1 MPDKPSC
8 STFRVVIVGGSIA
21 GLTLAHCLL
30 RKNIDFVVLES
41 HDEIAPQVGASIG
54 LLPNGFRIL
63 DQLGLCDDILD
74 ATVPIRESYFWTEQ
88 AKLITT
94 NRTAQFVHE
103 RHGYPI
109 AFVDRQLILEV
120 LYKHLGQEQQRVLT
134 GKMVARVDHFPG
146 GVKVHCSDQTVF
158 EGDLVVGAD
167 GVRSIVRQQMWEYM
181 ESKGLR
187 REVAVE
193 RERMVSNYSCVFGIS
208 TPTYGLEPGIGHR
221 TFTEGWSF
229 LESTSKEGRVYWFLF
244 KKLDRKYFAH
254 EIPRFDQAE
263 IDQYVE
269 PFLEKPISNIVGFHD
284 IYKRAIFKTLL
295 PLEEACYKHW
305 AIDRWACI
313 GDSVHKM
320 TPNLGQGGN
329 SAIESAASLANA
341 IVHLLESSPEPLQRP
356 TISDLHAC
364 LQTWQSNR
372 RPRAQNVFEQANTLT
387 RLEAID
393 TFADKIKAHYLMPYL
408 ESVLTS
414 KMTKT
419 IVGAVKVDYLPVP
432 VKALRCKVP
441 YNDSR
446 PNEDSEATNVLMYK
460 VLSRALWAVPL
471 LVFVLVARGP
481 LEPLVASGGIGR
493 VLFPE

>member
-1 MPDKPSC
+1 MPDKPS
-8 STFRVVIVGGSIA
+8 SPPFRVVIVGGSIA
-21 GLTLAHCLL
+21 GLTLAHCLQ

-54 LLPNGFRIL
+54 LIPNGFRIL
-63 DQLGLCDDILD
+63 DQLGLCDEILD
-74 ATVPIRESYFWTEQ
+74 ATVAVRDSYFWTEQ
-88 AKLITT
+88 AKFITV

-109 AFVDRQLILEV
+109 AFVDRQLVLEV
-120 LYKHLGQEQQRVLT
+120 LYKHLGQDQKRVLT
-134 GKMVARVDHFPG
+134 DKKVVKVDHRPD
-146 GVKVHCSDQTVF
+146 GVKVHCTDQSVF

-167 GVRSIVRQQMWEYM
+167 GVRSIVRQHMWEYM
-181 ESKGLR
+181 ESKGLE
-187 REVAVE
+187 REVADE
-193 RERMVSNYSCVFGIS
+193 KQRMIANYSCVFGIS
-208 TPTYGLEPGIGHR
+208 TPTPGLEPGIGHR

-254 EIPRFDQAE
+254 EIPRFDQAN

-269 PFLEKPISNIVGFHD
+269 PFLEKPISNIVSFRD
-284 IYKRAIFKTLL
+284 IYTRAISTTLV
-295 PLEEACYKHW
+295 PLEEACHKHW

-329 SAIESAASLANA
+329 SAIESAASLANT
-341 IVHLLESSPEPLQRP
+341 IVHLLEPTSSEPLQKP
-356 TISDLHAC
+356 TTSELHAS
-364 LQTWQSNR
+364 LQKWQSNR
-372 RPRAQNVFEQANTLT
+372 RPRAQRIFEQANTLT
-387 RLEAID
+387 RLEAVD

-408 ESVLTS
+408 ESVMTS
-414 KMTKT
+414 KMTKS

-446 PNEDSEATNVLMYK
+446 PRRE
-460 VLSRALWAVPL
+460 RALWAVPL
-471 LVFVLVARGP
+471 LRLSLNPGFGVYVIDLLDRAPRF
-481 LEPLVASGGIGR
+481 IGS
-493 VLFPE
+493 LLTT